1 MSVALILSVLITC
14 LVFERIIEKEWRHID
29 GDRYRDWDARLHFP
43 SISSVYDSLLWSDCF
58 EIDSVCRPARPSL
71 PRSLISK
78 TPPKGG
84 KTQLIVYLRLCF
96 WTSLKLF
103 VSLFYRYLN
112 FLSACFFLFY
122 FLFLLT
128 SLCGSLL
135 FFPSLFLFFFS
146 PFSFY
151 IFHRRDFI
159 LPLFIH
165 EADTMEEISSMP
177 NCFRHSAASMLAEVE
192 EALR

>member
-1 MSVALILSVLITC
+1 MIRLLWIWFCMSSS
-14 LVFERIIEKEWRHID
+14 
-29 GDRYRDWDARLHFP
+29 P
-43 SISSVYDSLLWSDCF
+43 SISPQVPN
-58 EIDSVCRPARPSL
+58 IQN
-71 PRSLISK
+71 
-78 TPPKGG
+78 PPKGG
-84 KTQLIVYLRLCF
+84 KTQLIVNLILCS
-96 WTSLKLF
+96 WTSPRKHF
-103 VSLFYRYLN
+103 VSLFYGYLN
-112 FLSACFFLFY
+112 FLYACFFLFY

-151 IFHRRDFI
+151 IFHCRDFI

>member
-1 MSVALILSVLITC
+1 MIRLLWNWFCMSSS
-14 LVFERIIEKEWRHID
+14 
-29 GDRYRDWDARLHFP
+29 P
-43 SISSVYDSLLWSDCF
+43 SISPPVPD
-58 EIDSVCRPARPSL
+58 IQN
-71 PRSLISK
+71 
-78 TPPKGG
+78 PPKGG
-84 KTQLIVYLRLCF
+84 KTQLIFYLSLCF
-96 WTSLKLF
+96 WTSLQKLF
-103 VSLFYRYLN
+103 VSLFYRYPKL
-112 FLSACFFLFY
+112 LSACFFLFFY
-122 FLFLLT
+122 FFNLPLCVFFLLT

-151 IFHRRDFI
+151 IFNCRDFI